1 MMNRFTVLLA
11 FLAVFMITTPAF
23 AGQPET
29 DAKAD
34 DAKAEGTA
42 DDAKTEEKAD
52 EAKADEAKADEA
64 KADDVKTDDVK
75 TDEKADGPAEI
86 KSDEEAV
93 EAVGGLLKAI
103 QTKHWGLAVG
113 LGLSLLVFGLRKAKV
128 LAKVPAKALP
138 WVTAVLGVVGYV
150 AAAMMVEGADL
161 MDAAMGGAMTG
172 AAAVG
177 LWEMVLKNFLGAT
190 ASEGGS
196 GE

>member
-86 KSDEEAV
+86 KYDEEAV

-177 LWEMVLKNFLGAT
+177 LWEMNLKNFLGAT